1 MQHIIQ
7 VAFFS
12 IFLLILN
19 ASGISQAR
27 IEIQNN
33 SMRDMT
39 VKVMKTNSS
48 NGDLYKIVHISPYG
62 NQTVYFNET
71 GHYFTKT
78 KASLAGKKPVCRK
91 GESFKVYNGTDGYSI
106 LTLTFTV
113 EESAI
118 HLSSGGSS
126 ISESEFDQN

>member
-1 MQHIIQ
+1 MQQIIQ

-12 IFLLILN
+12 LFLLILN

-27 IEIQNN
+27 IEIHNN
-33 SMRDMT
+33 SIRDMT

-48 NGDLYKIVHISPYG
+48 NGDLYEIVYISP
-62 NQTVYFNET
+62 NAMKTVFFNET

-91 GESFKVYNGTDGYSI
+91 GENFKVYNGTDGYSI
-106 LTLTFTV
+106 LTLTYTV